1 MPYERNA
8 DLPESLHVL
17 PERAKTVWRKV
28 FNENADKGEDSA
40 RKIAWTAIKNGWEK
54 NEDTG
59 KWHLKT
65 DAAAFAGGCVHCGW
79 GIVEIRSMTDRCVFC
94 GDGGTDIDDYDDI
107 GDLDDGPD
115 EPLLAAHGYQ
125 TRGGKKFHR
134 SEFFYAQ
141 TSDHSTWK

>member
-1 MPYERNA
+1 MPYERNE

-59 KWHLKT
+59 KWHRKT
-65 DAAAFAGGCVHCGW
+65 DAAAFAGGCDNCGY
-79 GIVEIRSMTDRCVFC
+79 GTLEMIMAEEECSFC
-94 GDGGTDIDDYDDI
+94 GIAADDH
-107 GDLDDGPD
+107 
-115 EPLLAAHGYQ
+115 EAAHDIFGIES
-125 TRGGKKFHR
+125 G
-134 SEFFYAQ
+134 
-141 TSDHSTWK
+141 DC